1 MNVRHA
7 TIKDHSAIKQIIMPV
22 FRAGDTYTIDS
33 EVSEADA
40 IAYWTSAEKEI
51 FVAEIDGNIL
61 GTYYIRPNQA
71 GGGSHVCNC
80 GYMTSSRATGR
91 GIASAMCVHSL
102 EYAKSAGFKG
112 MQYNFVLSTNVGAI
126 RLWKKFD
133 FDIVGRLPKAFLHPS
148 DGYIDAL
155 VMFRS
160 L

>member
-1 MNVRHA
+1 
-7 TIKDHSAIKQIIMPV
+7 MPV

-40 IAYWTSAEKEI
+40 IAYWTSAGKEI

-112 MQYNFVLSTNVGAI
+112 MQYNFVVSTNVGAI